1 MVGGEQSLQQMV
13 LRKLKEHMEKNEA
26 RPYSSHTQKLTQ
38 NVSSPATVEQATLR
52 RPMHFSHQMSV
63 LLSASW
69 CRLSLLSVPLLS
81 EMAQARAKVLS
92 RVPNPRRAVRR
103 LPEKMS
109 ARQA

>member
-81 EMAQARAKVLS
+81 EMAQA
-92 RVPNPRRAVRR
+92 
-103 LPEKMS
+103 
-109 ARQA
+109 QC